1 MAFASAHRHRLG
13 NVEAVS
19 VSDADQGAIAE
30 SPPDAPARRVLTALG
45 LVALAASAAFGGD
58 LFGVRERVLGPTTPQ
73 PRPAAVSRAA
83 EGVAAT
89 PATTAPAGET
99 VLRSQPWWQDVAV
112 LEGDGPTTTAPFA
125 IDGGAIQWRA
135 SWTCRSGRL
144 VVRAGTG
151 SDPLVEADCPGT
163 GAGYSTETGPTRLQ
177 VEASRSWEL
186 RIQQQLDVPL
196 VEPPL
201 PAMTAAGAVIEL
213 TGSFYRMDQSATGTV
228 TIYRLADGEHALRLD
243 DFFVTPNIDLEIH
256 LSPLE
261 APRTSEE
268 FMSAPSAWIAPL
280 DVTAGSMNFTVP
292 LEVDPAEYRSVVIWC
307 PLIDSA
313 YAAAT
318 LTPGP

>member
-1 MAFASAHRHRLG
+1 MVFASADRHRAGSLG
-13 NVEAVS
+13 AVS
-19 VSDADQGAIAE
+19 ISNADHGAMVE
-30 SPPDAPARRVLTALG
+30 SPPEASAKRVLTGLG
-45 LVALAASAAFGGD
+45 LVVLAASAAFGGD
-58 LFGVRERVLGPTTPQ
+58 LLGVRERLLGPTMPQ

-83 EGVAAT
+83 DGVAST
-89 PATTAPAGET
+89 PATTAPADET
-99 VLRSQPWWQDVAV
+99 VLRSQPWWQDVAE
-112 LEGDGPTTTAPFA
+112 LQGDGPMTTAPFA

-135 SWTCRSGRL
+135 TGTCRSGRL
-144 VVRAGTG
+144 VVRADRG
-151 SDPLVEADCPGT
+151 SEPLVEADCPGT

-177 VEASRSWEL
+177 VEASGSWEL
-186 RIQQQLDVPL
+186 QVQQQLDVPL

-201 PAMTAAGAVIEL
+201 PAMTAPGALTEL
-213 TGSFYRMDQSATGTV
+213 TGSFYRMDQSATGAV

-292 LEVDPAEYRSVVIWC
+292 PEVDPGEYRSVVIWC